1 MTSTGREDCREI
13 RQSLGVYVVGA
24 IDPAERAQVD
34 AHLADCPDCR
44 EELAGLAG
52 LPALLHRVPVAEARL
67 LAADGGTQLPGP
79 PPEELLH
86 SLLDRVAGLRR
97 GRRWRTIAAAA
108 AVAVLA
114 LGAGAAGGDVLSG
127 GTAAPPAAVHTT
139 GETVSGTAPGSGIH
153 LTVNYDSMAWGTA
166 MKAQV
171 TGVPPGTVCQFR
183 VVDANGRSSIAGT
196 WRVSYRDEAA
206 WYPVSTALADANLR
220 GFQVTSNGKVL
231 VSAAAR

>member
-1 MTSTGREDCREI
+1 MTSSSREDCREI

-24 IDPAERAQVD
+24 IDPAERALVD
-34 AHLADCPDCR
+34 AHLAGCPECR
-44 EELAGLAG
+44 EELADLAG

-67 LAADGGTQLPGP
+67 LAAGNGPSSLAP
-79 PPEELLH
+79 PPDELLR
-86 SLLDRVAGLRR
+86 SLLARVAGLRR
-97 GRRWRTIAAAA
+97 SRRWRTLSAAA

-114 LGAGAAGGDVLSG
+114 LGAGAAGASAISG
-127 GTAAPPAAVHTT
+127 GSAAPPAAVQGA
-139 GETVSGTAPGSGIH
+139 GETVSGTAQASGVH
-153 LTVNYDSMAWGTA
+153 LIVNYHSVAWGTA

-183 VVDANGRSSIAGT
+183 VVDATGRSSVVGT

-206 WYPVSTALADANLR
+206 WYPVSTSLADANLR
-220 GFQVTSNGKVL
+220 RFQVTSNGKVL